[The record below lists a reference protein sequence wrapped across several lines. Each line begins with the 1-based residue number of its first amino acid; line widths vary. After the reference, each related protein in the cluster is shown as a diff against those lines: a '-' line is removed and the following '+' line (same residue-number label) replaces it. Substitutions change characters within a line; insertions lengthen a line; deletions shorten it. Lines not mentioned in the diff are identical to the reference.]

1 MTNLCPSVFTM
12 CTGMRNTSQLAHWQ
26 ILSTRPD
33 PQQLEARGQRG
44 FSASRL
50 NPESAHF
57 QTRQPPLSWGKI
69 VKAAGEIS
77 GAQHATGYSESL
89 STKPSADTAS
99 VERIHFNKSANSA
112 TLFITFTMI
121 EQGRSLCK
129 TPALQRS
136 RFL

>member
-1 MTNLCPSVFTM
+1 MTNLCPLVFTM
-12 CTGMRNTSQLAHWQ
+12 STGMRNTSQLAHCQ

-57 QTRQPPLSWGKI
+57 QTRQPPLFRGEIAKT
-69 VKAAGEIS
+69 AGETS
-77 GAQHATGYSESL
+77 DAQDVIGCKNSL
-89 STKPSADTAS
+89 SAKPSADTAS
-99 VERIHFNKSANSA
+99 VERIHFNKSTNSA
-112 TLFITFTMI
+112 TLLITFIMI

-129 TPALQRS
+129 TPTLQRS
-136 RFL
+136 GFL

>member
-1 MTNLCPSVFTM
+1 TRANSLIAKFSAQDPI
-12 CTGMRNTSQLAHWQ
+12 RNSWK
-26 ILSTRPD
+26 PVVK
-33 PQQLEARGQRG
+33 EG

-57 QTRQPPLSWGKI
+57 RTRQPPLSGGKI
-69 VKAAGEIS
+69 DEAAGEIS

-89 STKPSADTAS
+89 STKPPADTAS
-99 VERIHFNKSANSA
+99 VERIHFNKSSNSA